1 MGQTIGHSWNAMTLL
16 FSPPYLNFPN
26 TIFPTSPTYVCVRAI
41 FKAKFVKLDVLLIN
55 TYDMIYF

>member
-41 FKAKFVKLDVLLIN
+41 FKAKFVGCTAN
-55 TYDMIYF
+55 